1 MRKRKSKFFSFFNT
15 NFSILLGL
23 LPIFQN
29 FTFRAQ
35 LSFQCLLEGLAFR
48 LLVTRCRT
56 ITRCSL
62 HVTLC
67 LLLVVNSSIVNEV
80 IRIISRQFCFF
91 TKKFWVYKKLQS
103 KRKTN
108 DFHHLR
114 RFSARKIVAFV
125 VFCLLSFVLLVGF
138 GLWCVFYAQNFLVKK
153 IKLPWNCPDNL
164 IYYTTDVYPYQP
176 IYLEFISIHLC
187 LQDT

>member
-91 TKKFWVYKKLQS
+91 TKNFECIKSTNQNAKQTISTILEDFLRGKLLPLL
-103 KRKTN
+103 
-108 DFHHLR
+108 F
-114 RFSARKIVAFV
+114 FV
-125 VFCLLSFVLLVGF
+125 C
-138 GLWCVFYAQNFLVKK
+138 
-153 IKLPWNCPDNL
+153 
-164 IYYTTDVYPYQP
+164 
-176 IYLEFISIHLC
+176 
-187 LQDT
+187 